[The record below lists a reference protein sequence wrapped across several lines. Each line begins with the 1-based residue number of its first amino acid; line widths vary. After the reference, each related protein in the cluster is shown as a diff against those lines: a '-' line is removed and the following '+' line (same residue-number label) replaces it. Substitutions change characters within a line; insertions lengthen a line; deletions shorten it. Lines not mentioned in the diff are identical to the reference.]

1 MAAIRGRTLQRSE
14 PQGPNAVRIR
24 AEGGKRRRE
33 SRSLHTAVPGSVI
46 RAVRHRRPNRKRTL
60 GRSAPAASDGGE
72 EGASETERKDFP
84 NASDF
89 VPQPL
94 KAALVPRER
103 QPPRR
108 TSLRRQ
114 RQRPA
119 RFGRAATRKRF
130 RPIGVP
136 PVRTEAKTK
145 AESRPF
151 PPAEYSTGVRPKPA
165 ETDARKARPAC
176 GSFPPS
182 QANRPDRT
190 DERRTTRRRQSER
203 GCLTSPENRKSPLS
217 EFIPAG
223 VKSLESDLLDNSF
236 FIRTAH
242 RELFPIRNSL
252 RVEKACRTAPF
263 IRSLWSSRFP
273 ASAEPAPAFASAIG
287 SAKRFR

>member
-24 AEGGKRRRE
+24 AEDGKRRRE
-33 SRSLHTAVPGSVI
+33 TKAGKPVSSHGCSGISYPCG
-46 RAVRHRRPNRKRTL
+46 
-60 GRSAPAASDGGE
+60 SAPAAEPETNPRTKRVRRIGRRRRGSERDGTKRFSERLGFRPSTPE
-72 EGASETERKDFP
+72 SSPRPAGA
-84 NASDF
+84 
-89 VPQPL
+89 
-94 KAALVPRER
+94 AA
-103 QPPRR
+103 PPRR
-108 TSLRRQ
+108 TSFRRQ

-130 RPIGVP
+130 RPIGDPP

-151 PPAEYSTGVRPKPA
+151 PPAEYSTGVRPKPV

-176 GSFPPS
+176 GSFPLS

-203 GCLTSPENRKSPLS
+203 GCLTSPENRKSPLP

-223 VKSLESDLLDNSF
+223 VKSLESDLLDSSF
-236 FIRTAH
+236 
-242 RELFPIRNSL
+242 
-252 RVEKACRTAPF
+252 
-263 IRSLWSSRFP
+263 
-273 ASAEPAPAFASAIG
+273 
-287 SAKRFR
+287 

>member
-60 GRSAPAASDGGE
+60 GRSASAASDGGE

-103 QPPRR
+103 QPPPKDE
-108 TSLRRQ
+108 L
-114 RQRPA
+114 PA
-119 RFGRAATRKRF
+119 SETAAGTVRKSRSPQTLSTD
-130 RPIGVP
+130 RGPP

-151 PPAEYSTGVRPKPA
+151 PPAEYSTGVRPKPV

-176 GSFPPS
+176 GSFLLS

-203 GCLTSPENRKSPLS
+203 GCLTSPENRKSPLP
-217 EFIPAG
+217 E
-223 VKSLESDLLDNSF
+223 
-236 FIRTAH
+236 
-242 RELFPIRNSL
+242 
-252 RVEKACRTAPF
+252 
-263 IRSLWSSRFP
+263 
-273 ASAEPAPAFASAIG
+273 
-287 SAKRFR
+287 

>member
-60 GRSAPAASDGGE
+60 GRSASAASDGGE

-103 QPPRR
+103 QPPPRR
-108 TSLRRQ
+108 TSFRRQ

-119 RFGRAATRKRF
+119 RFGRAAARKRF

-136 PVRTEAKTK
+136 PRSAPRRKRK
-145 AESRPF
+145 
-151 PPAEYSTGVRPKPA
+151 
-165 ETDARKARPAC
+165 RKAGR
-176 GSFPPS
+176 FRPPS
-182 QANRPDRT
+182 TAPASVPNLSRLTPGRQGRHAAPSRCLRRT
-190 DERRTTRRRQSER
+190 DPIGRTSGGR
-203 GCLTSPENRKSPLS
+203 PEDDNRKG
-217 EFIPAG
+217 A
-223 VKSLESDLLDNSF
+223 V
-236 FIRTAH
+236 
-242 RELFPIRNSL
+242 
-252 RVEKACRTAPF
+252 
-263 IRSLWSSRFP
+263 
-273 ASAEPAPAFASAIG
+273 
-287 SAKRFR
+287 

>member
-60 GRSAPAASDGGE
+60 GRSASAASDGGE

-103 QPPRR
+103 QPPPRR
-108 TSLRRQ
+108 TSFRRQ

-119 RFGRAATRKRF
+119 RFGRAAARKRF

-136 PVRTEAKTK
+136 PRSAPRRKRK
-145 AESRPF
+145 
-151 PPAEYSTGVRPKPA
+151 
-165 ETDARKARPAC
+165 RKAGR
-176 GSFPPS
+176 FRPPS
-182 QANRPDRT
+182 TAPASVPNLSRLTPGRQGRHAAPSRRLRRT
-190 DERRTTRRRQSER
+190 DPIGRTSGGR
-203 GCLTSPENRKSPLS
+203 PEDDNRKG
-217 EFIPAG
+217 A
-223 VKSLESDLLDNSF
+223 V
-236 FIRTAH
+236 
-242 RELFPIRNSL
+242 
-252 RVEKACRTAPF
+252 
-263 IRSLWSSRFP
+263 
-273 ASAEPAPAFASAIG
+273 
-287 SAKRFR
+287 